1 MSRAR
6 TSSAPNAGAS
16 AGSRGSS
23 RATGSARGAGCRAGG
38 GSTRGPA
45 PLACGEDVAPDAD
58 TVIML
63 SASWCGYC
71 RAARRWLQAEGIAH
85 CEYDVETT
93 REGQRRFAALPH
105 RVVPVF
111 EIRSDTLFGFNR
123 TEIEQ
128 TLIAHGLAE
137 FGD

>member
-1 MSRAR
+1 MASSEPPEPAAPPRRRAPWPWLVALALLAALAAR
-6 TSSAPNAGAS
+6 PWL
-16 AGSRGSS
+16 GS
-23 RATGSARGAGCRAGG
+23 
-38 GSTRGPA
+38 RGPA